1 MIDQTKTYK
10 TRDGREVR
18 IYATDGEGDQTIHG
32 AVNDGGEWL
41 IYAWHGDG
49 VYARSDRNGRHD
61 LIEVK
66 PRHKRTVWLNVMK
79 DASVTAFTSKE
90 TADLC
95 APTRAYISKTV
106 GDTDYIEKEYLRL
119 ACVKVEIDVEEG
131 EGL

>member
-1 MIDQTKTYK
+1 MINKDKTYK

-66 PRHKRTVWLNVMK
+66 PRIKRTLWLNVYEDDVHRFHTK
-79 DASVTAFTSKE
+79 QEAEDGSYK
-90 TADLC
+90 C
-95 APTRAYISKTV
+95 RI
-106 GDTDYIEKEYLRL
+106 
-119 ACVKVEIDVEEG
+119 ACVKVEIDCEEG